1 MDKYFDM
8 RYKDFLIQ
16 SYTRYGL
23 SGAADLDIVEE
34 FNERNAQYFTDILE
48 TLEEIGIYHPSNS
61 TQE

>member
-16 SYTRYGL
+16 SYTRYGQ

-34 FNERNAQYFTDILE
+34 FNERNA
-48 TLEEIGIYHPSNS
+48 
-61 TQE
+61 